1 MTGPGTGPI
10 AIRLLLALA
19 CSVVLL
25 TLQTPCASAAESAIE
40 DRGAPAP
47 GTHFRLSFDL
57 PGWKQVYFSE
67 SAELQEEEE
76 AEGVTEG
83 NQEAAT
89 GDYSRIVKLSSSARC
104 YLELESNAIF
114 SVGAPTVSRGVVSG
128 TGTHLLG
135 MSRRELRLAAS
146 GQHGSVRW
154 YIGSLHGG
162 QIIGLTL
169 QPAPPSLAQVGNR
182 YLIAEF
188 GLKRRAY
195 TQPRDVYLSPP
206 PSLRERLAC
215 LHIEQRT
222 IRDALRPI
230 LRDARAEAGRY
241 RPGKRLPG
249 HALPLCVAERCPALL
264 VTPSIEIYQTIPFTG
279 VLGEPGQTFAR
290 WRANGR
296 IVNVGVHSKPA
307 KLLCSAGSYVAYPQ
321 QSYSKYPD
329 TPTTWSIVR
338 VDAATGARIF
348 VPAFPGTSEVTT
360 SPIVTDLVL
369 APDGALA
376 WIVEGTPSN
385 PRVNTVSRL
394 PAGGSTPE
402 LLASREAVQPGTL
415 ALEAGVVRW
424 REGSATGEAPLP

>member
-1 MTGPGTGPI
+1 MTGSG
-10 AIRLLLALA
+10 RLLLSLA
-19 CSVVLL
+19 CGLALL
-25 TLQTPCASAAESAIE
+25 ALQMPSASASAAESAIE
-40 DRGAPAP
+40 DRGAPAR
-47 GTHFRLSFDL
+47 GTHFRLSFSL

-67 SAELQEEEE
+67 SAELQQEEE

-114 SVGAPTVSRGVVSG
+114 SVGAPAVSRGVVSG

-135 MSRRELRLAAS
+135 MSRRELRFAAS
-146 GQHGSVRW
+146 GRDGSVRW
-154 YIGSLHGG
+154 YVGSLHGG
-162 QIIGLTL
+162 QVIGLTL
-169 QPAPPSLAQVGNR
+169 QPAPRALVHVGNR

-195 TQPRDVYLSPP
+195 LQPRDVYLSPS

-215 LHIEQRT
+215 LHVEQRA
-222 IRDALRPI
+222 IGEELRPI

-241 RPGKRLPG
+241 RAGKGLPG
-249 HALPLCVAERCPALL
+249 HALPLCVAERCPALV
-264 VTPSIEIYQTIPFTG
+264 VTPSIEIYRTIPLTG
-279 VLGEPGQTFAR
+279 VPGEPGQTFAR

-296 IVNVGVHSKPA
+296 ITNVGVHSKPE

-348 VPAFPGTSEVTT
+348 VPAFPGTSELTT
-360 SPIVTDLVL
+360 APSVSDLVL
-369 APDGALA
+369 EPDGALA

-402 LLASREAVQPGTL
+402 LLASGEAVHPGTL
-415 ALEAGVVRW
+415 ALQAGVVRW
-424 REGSATGEAPLP
+424 REGSATGEAPLA

>member
-1 MTGPGTGPI
+1 MTGSG
-10 AIRLLLALA
+10 RLLLSLA
-19 CSVVLL
+19 CGFTLL
-25 TLQTPCASAAESAIE
+25 ALQMSSASASAAESPIE

-47 GTHFRLSFDL
+47 GTHFRLSFNL
-57 PGWKQVYFSE
+57 PGWRQVYFSE

-135 MSRRELRLAAS
+135 MSRRELRFAAS
-146 GQHGSVRW
+146 GRDGPVRW
-154 YIGSLHGG
+154 YVGSLHGG
-162 QIIGLTL
+162 QIVGLTL
-169 QPAPPSLAQVGNR
+169 QPAPRALVQVGNR

-188 GLKRRAY
+188 GLTRRAY
-195 TQPRDVYLSPP
+195 VEPRDVYLSPL

-215 LHIEQRT
+215 LRLEQRT

-230 LRDARAEAGRY
+230 LRDARAEAGHY
-241 RPGKRLPG
+241 RAGKRLPG

-264 VTPSIEIYQTIPFTG
+264 VTPSIEIYRTIPLTG
-279 VLGEPGQTFAR
+279 VPGEPGQTFAR

-296 IVNVGVHSKPA
+296 ITNVGVHSKPE

-348 VPAFPGTSEVTT
+348 VPAFPGTSELTT
-360 SPIVTDLVL
+360 GPSVSDLVL

-394 PAGGSTPE
+394 PAGGSMPE
-402 LLASREAVQPGTL
+402 LLASGEAVHTGTL
-415 ALEAGVVRW
+415 ALQAGGVRW
-424 REGSATGEAPLP
+424 REGSATGEAPLR

>member
-1 MTGPGTGPI
+1 M
-10 AIRLLLALA
+10 AIRLRLVLACGVALLALP
-19 CSVVLL
+19 VL
-25 TLQTPCASAAESAIE
+25 CASAGAAESTIE

-67 SAELQEEEE
+67 SPELQQEEE
-76 AEGVTEG
+76 AEGVQEA

-114 SVGAPTVSRGVVSG
+114 SVGAPSVSRGVVSG

-135 MSRRELRLAAS
+135 MSRRELRFAAS
-146 GQHGSVRW
+146 GREGSVRW
-154 YIGSLHGG
+154 YVGALHGG
-162 QIIGLTL
+162 QIVGLMF
-169 QPAPPSLAQVGNR
+169 QPAPQPLARVGDR

-195 TQPRDVYLSPP
+195 VQPRDVYLSPP
-206 PSLRERLAC
+206 PSLRERVAC
-215 LHIEQRT
+215 LHIEQRA
-222 IRDALRPI
+222 IADLLRPI
-230 LRDARAEAGRY
+230 LHDARAEVGRY
-241 RPGKRLPG
+241 RPGKKLPG
-249 HALPLCVAERCPALL
+249 HALPRCVAERCPALL

-279 VLGEPGQTFAR
+279 LLGEPGDTFAR

-296 IVNVGVHSKPA
+296 ITNVGVHAKPDR
-307 KLLCSAGSYVAYPQ
+307 LLGSAGSYVAYPQ

-338 VDAATGARIF
+338 VDAATGARIS
-348 VPAFPGTSEVTT
+348 VPAFPGTSELTT
-360 SPIVTDLVL
+360 GPIVSDLVL

-394 PAGGSTPE
+394 PVGGSTPE
-402 LLASREAVQPGTL
+402 PLASGESIQPGTL
-415 ALEAGVVRW
+415 SLQAGVVRW
-424 REGSATGEAPLP
+424 RDGSATGQAPLA